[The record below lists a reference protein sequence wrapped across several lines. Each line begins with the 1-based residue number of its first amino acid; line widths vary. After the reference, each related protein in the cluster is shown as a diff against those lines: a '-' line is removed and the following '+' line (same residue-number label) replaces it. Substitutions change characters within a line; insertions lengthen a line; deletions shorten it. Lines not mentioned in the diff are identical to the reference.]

1 MTTILRVARILTSA
15 ASASAGLAVVA
26 AVGVALA
33 VAPVAGAQQPVPVL
47 VSADW
52 LAKHAKDPRVVVIH
66 AAQQRADYDAGHV
79 PGARW
84 LAWQAYTSSPPGGLS
99 TELAPMAQVDSA
111 LQAIGVNDDS
121 HIVIVG
127 YPIQTTGRLF
137 FTLEYFGLAGRVSL
151 LDGGIDAWRE
161 GGRPTERPE
170 PKVARGA
177 VALRAVPSK
186 LADAAWVAA
195 NGQSAGVSLLDARLP
210 EFYSGEASGG
220 QPRAGHIPG
229 ARNVP
234 FAWLTGELS
243 EFRARAKLE
252 RLFKQVGVKK
262 GDQVVAYC
270 HVGQQASA
278 LYVAARILGYD
289 AAVYDGSFE
298 EWSKRSELPVVGP
311 TRP

>member
-1 MTTILRVARILTSA
+1 MFRAPSFVR
-15 ASASAGLAVVA
+15 
-26 AVGVALA
+26 LA
-33 VAPVAGAQQPVPVL
+33 VAVLALATATAVAAQQSPVL

-52 LAKHAKDPRVVVIH
+52 LARNLKDPKLVVIH

-79 PGARW
+79 PGSRW
-84 LAWQAYTSSPPGGLS
+84 LAWQSYTTSPPGGLS
-99 TELAPMAQVDSA
+99 TEMPPLAQIDSA
-111 LQAIGVNDDS
+111 LEAIGVSDDS
-121 HIVIVG
+121 RIVIVG

-137 FTLEYFGLAGRVSL
+137 FTLEYVGLAGRVSL

-161 GGRPTERPE
+161 GGHPTERVE
-170 PKVARGA
+170 PKVVRGS
-177 VALRAVPSK
+177 VALRAVASRM
-186 LADAAWVAA
+186 ADAAWVAT

-210 EFYSGEASGG
+210 EFYSGESSGG

-243 EFRARAKLE
+243 TFRDRAKLE
-252 RLFKQVGVKK
+252 RLFAQAGVKK
-262 GDQVVAYC
+262 GDKVVTYC

-278 LYVAARILGYD
+278 LYVAARLLGYD

-298 EWSKRSELPVVGP
+298 EWSRKPELPVIGP
-311 TRP
+311 VRP

>member
-1 MTTILRVARILTSA
+1 MTTIVRTAIA
-15 ASASAGLAVVA
+15 I
-26 AVGVALA
+26 ALA
-33 VAPVAGAQQPVPVL
+33 ATSPAIAQQPVPVL

-52 LAKHAKDPRVVVIH
+52 LAKHLKDPRLVVIH

-84 LAWQAYTSSPPGGLS
+84 LAWQAYTASPPGGLS

-111 LQAIGVNDDS
+111 LEAIGVNDDS
-121 HIVIVG
+121 RIVIVG

-161 GGRPTERPE
+161 GGRPTERAE
-170 PKVARGA
+170 QKVARGTVSLHV
-177 VALRAVPSK
+177 VASK
-186 LADAAWVAA
+186 MADAAWVAV
-195 NGQSAGVSLLDARLP
+195 NGQSAGVALLDARLP
-210 EFYSGEASGG
+210 EFYLGESSGG

-243 EFRARAKLE
+243 EFRDRAKLE
-252 RLFKQVGVKK
+252 RLFAQARVRK
-262 GDQVVAYC
+262 GDKVVTYC

-298 EWSKRSELPVVGP
+298 EWSRKAELPIVGP
-311 TRP
+311 IRP